1 MKEMRKKVLSFV
13 KENKWKLIIL
23 LIVAV
28 FTWFVMEV
36 ISNWGAFME
45 GFNNGYGR

>member
-1 MKEMRKKVLSFV
+1 MKEMMKKVLSFV

-23 LIVAV
+23 LVVAA

-45 GFNNGYGR
+45 GFRSGYQG